1 MKIGYIRTAVIVG
14 AVIFIVIG
22 IVNGGMTDMLNKGI
36 RICLE
41 CIGIG

>member
-1 MKIGYIRTAVIVG
+1 MKIGYIRTAVIAA
-14 AVIFIVIG
+14 AVIFIFIG
-22 IVNGGMTDMLNKGI
+22 IANGGMTDMLNKGI